1 MKYAKK
7 ACESLVRNSIWS
19 LLWSVGVHC
28 VTSLSN
34 FSLKHLVVG
43 VVQKW
48 PVISSISYTHVVSVI
63 SLVLNIFSSYTLT
76 PWAMD
81 VLYTSGS
88 KYSRLPGSAADPTTC
103 RLCLIDTSSVIFL
116 KQSISPHSTKP
127 T

>member
-1 MKYAKK
+1 MKYANK

-19 LLWSVGVHC
+19 SFWRLGVHC

-34 FSLKHLVVG
+34 FSLKRLVVG

-48 PVISSISYTHVVSVI
+48 LVDSSISYTHVVSVI
-63 SLVLNIFSSYTLT
+63 SLVLNISSSYTLT
-76 PWAMD
+76 PLAMD

-88 KYSRLPGSAADPTTC
+88 KNFRLPGSAADPTTC
-103 RLCLIDTSSVIFL
+103 HLCLIDTSSVIFL
-116 KQSISPHSTKP
+116 RQSISPHSTKP

>member
-7 ACESLVRNSIWS
+7 SCESLVRNSIRTS
-19 LLWSVGVHC
+19 LWRVGVHC

-34 FSLKHLVVG
+34 FSLKHLVG

-48 PVISSISYTHVVSVI
+48 PVISSISYTQFVSVI
-63 SLVLNIFSSYTLT
+63 SPVLSISSSYTLT
-76 PWAMD
+76 PLAMD

-88 KYSRLPGSAADPTTC
+88 KNFRLPGSAADPNTC
-103 RLCLIDTSSVIFL
+103 HLCLIDTSSVIFL
-116 KQSISPHSTKP
+116 RQSISPHSTKP